1 MIKAR
6 HKSMK
11 AFGESLA
18 NANEQLKII
27 NQTDGLARFEEKF
40 RETGESKLLAT
51 EVEIL
56 QVNIGKMCNQVC
68 KHCHVDAGPDRKEI
82 MSRETMQHC
91 INALAKTNI
100 QTIDLTGGAP
110 EMNPDFKWFVS
121 EIKKL
126 NRHITVRSNL
136 TILVSN
142 GFEDYP
148 KFLADNNIEIISSLP
163 YYTASNTDRQRGDGV
178 FDKSIQAIKIL
189 NELGYGKEATGLI
202 FNLVYNPLGAFLPP
216 KQESLEKDYK
226 RELWNKFG
234 LVFNNLYTITNLP
247 ISRFLD
253 YLIESGNYTNY
264 MNKLISAFNPAAAL
278 NVMCRNTISVGWNG
292 QLYDCDFNQMLE
304 LPLTNGSSKH
314 IRDFDPELLTNR
326 LIVTGQHCYGC
337 TAGAGSSCGGTTA

>member
-1 MIKAR
+1 MVKAR

-27 NQTDGLARFEEKF
+27 NQTDGLAKFENKF
-40 RETGESKLLAT
+40 KETGESRLIAREP
-51 EVEIL
+51 EVL

-82 MSRETMQHC
+82 MTRETMKHC
-91 INALAKTNI
+91 IDALSQSNI
-100 QTIDLTGGAP
+100 QAVDVTGGAP

-126 NRHITVRSNL
+126 DRHVMLRSNL

-142 GFEDYP
+142 GYEGYP
-148 KFLADNNIEIISSLP
+148 QFLADNDVEIISSLP
-163 YYTASNTDRQRGDGV
+163 YYSASNTDRQRGDGV
-178 FDKSIQAIKIL
+178 FDKSVKAIKIL
-189 NELGYGKEATGLI
+189 NDLGYGKDETGLT

-253 YLIESGNYTNY
+253 YLIESENYLNY

-278 NVMCRNTISVGWNG
+278 NVMCRNTISIGWDG
-292 QLYDCDFNQMLE
+292 QIYDCDFNQMLE
-304 LPLTNGSSKH
+304 LPLTNGSPKH
-314 IRDFDPELLTNR
+314 IKDFDTKLLNNR
-326 LIVTGQHCYGC
+326 VIITGQHCYGC

>member
-1 MIKAR
+1 MVKAR

-40 RETGESKLLAT
+40 KETGENQLLAK
-51 EVEIL
+51 ELEIF
-56 QVNIGKMCNQVC
+56 QINIGKMCNQVC

-82 MSRETMQHC
+82 MTRETMQHC
-91 INALAKTNI
+91 IDALVKTNV
-100 QTIDLTGGAP
+100 QTVDLTGGAP

-121 EIKKL
+121 EIRKL
-126 NRHITVRSNL
+126 DRHIMVRSNL

-148 KFLADNNIEIISSLP
+148 GFLADNNIEIISSLP
-163 YYTASNTDRQRGDGV
+163 YYTASNTDRQRGEGV

-189 NELGYGKEATGLI
+189 NELGYGNDESGLTL
-202 FNLVYNPLGAFLPP
+202 NLVYNPLGAFLPP

-226 RELWNKFG
+226 RELWNKLG

-253 YLIESGNYTNY
+253 YLIESGNYMNY
-264 MNKLISAFNPAAAL
+264 MNRLISAFNPAAAL
-278 NVMCRNTISVGWNG
+278 NVMCRNTISVGWDG

-304 LPLTNGSSKH
+304 LPVNHGLPKH
-314 IRDFDPELLTNR
+314 IKNFDPKLLNSR

-337 TAGAGSSCGGTTA
+337 TAGAGSSCGGATA

>member
-1 MIKAR
+1 MVKAR

-18 NANEQLKII
+18 IANEQLKII

-40 RETGESKLLAT
+40 KETGESKLFAIEL
-51 EVEIL
+51 EII
-56 QVNIGKMCNQVC
+56 QINIGKMCNQVC

-82 MSRETMQHC
+82 MTRETMQYC
-91 INALAKTNI
+91 IDALAKTNI
-100 QTIDLTGGAP
+100 QTVDLTGGAP
-110 EMNPDFKWFVS
+110 EMNPDFKWFIS
-121 EIKKL
+121 EIKRL
-126 NRHITVRSNL
+126 NRHIIVRSNL

-142 GFEDYP
+142 GFEDFP

-189 NELGYGKEATGLI
+189 NELGYGKDESGLI

-253 YLIESGNYTNY
+253 YLIESGNYMNY

-278 NVMCRNTISVGWNG
+278 NVMCRNTISVGWDG

-304 LPLTNGSSKH
+304 LPLTNGSPKN
-314 IRDFDPELLTNR
+314 IQDFETGLLNNR

-337 TAGAGSSCGGTTA
+337 TAGAGSSCGGATA

>member
-18 NANEQLKII
+18 IANEQLKII
-27 NQTDGLARFEEKF
+27 NQPDGLTRFEEKF
-40 RETGESKLLAT
+40 KESGENQLTAT
-51 EVEIL
+51 ELKIF
-56 QVNIGKMCNQVC
+56 QVNVGKMCNQVC

-82 MSRETMQHC
+82 MTIETMQHC
-91 INALAKTNI
+91 IDALSKTNI
-100 QTIDLTGGAP
+100 QTVDLTGGAP

-126 NRHITVRSNL
+126 NRHIIVRSNL

-163 YYTASNTDRQRGDGV
+163 YYTASSTDRQRGDGV
-178 FDKSIQAIKIL
+178 FDKSIKAMKML
-189 NELGYGKEATGLI
+189 NELGYGKEETGLI
-202 FNLVYNPLGAFLPP
+202 FNLVYNPIGAFLPP

-226 RELWNKFG
+226 RELWKKFG
-234 LVFNNLYTITNLP
+234 LVFNSLFTITNLP

-253 YLIESGNYTNY
+253 YLIESENYTAY

-278 NVMCRNTISVGWNG
+278 NVMCRNTISIGWDG

-304 LPLTNGSSKH
+304 LPLTNGAPKH
-314 IRDFDPELLTNR
+314 IREFDINLLNNR
-326 LIVTGQHCYGC
+326 AIITGQHCYGC
-337 TAGAGSSCGGTTA
+337 TAGAGSSCGGATV